1 LVDIQISNLDENN
14 ILNIDDVESLENF
27 TKEICN
33 KLKVENKT
41 ISIVITDSDMVSKLN
56 KEFRGIDSP
65 TDVLSFP
72 LNSLD
77 SDENVLG
84 EIVID
89 LERAK
94 NQAVEYNNSLIRE
107 LSFLIMHGVLHL
119 MGYDHDKEHKG
130 EMREME
136 KSLEGNLLK

>member
-14 ILNIDDVESLENF
+14 ILNIDDVERLENF
-27 TKEICN
+27 TKEICH
-33 KLKVENKT
+33 KLKIEEKT

-56 KEFRGIDSP
+56 KEFRGIDST
-65 TDVLSFP
+65 TDVLSFL